1 MNLQNLSIKGKLIL
15 ITMLTSSAALVL
27 SSASFLIYDLISFRH
42 LLTLDLMTQA
52 QIIGYNSAAAMA
64 FRDEAAATATLSA
77 LTAKEDIVA
86 AVLYS
91 PDGTIFAHYFPN
103 GSAHPSTLPGR
114 SQDNAYRFEGG
125 YLEVF
130 RDVTLN
136 GEHVGTL
143 FLQSDQRQWS
153 VRARRYSAI
162 VGIFVLVSGLFALL
176 VSSQLQRLISRPI
189 LHLENAMRMVS
200 TKKNYEVR
208 ATRFYSD
215 EIGRLIDGFNTMLS
229 EIQHRD
235 TALQRANDE
244 LKQEPGNSKAKSST
258 VSKPRK
264 SCSKP
269 SMRPKMPAARR
280 AHSSPT

>member
-1 MNLQNLSIKGKLIL
+1 MNLQNLSIKGKLML

-103 GSAHPSTLPGR
+103 GTAHPSALPGR
-114 SQDNAYRFEGG
+114 SQENGYRFEAG

-136 GEHVGTL
+136 GERVGTL
-143 FLQSDQRQWS
+143 FLQSDQRQRTL
-153 VRARRYSAI
+153 RARRYSAI
-162 VGIFVLVSGLFALL
+162 VGIFVVSSGLFGLL
-176 VSSQLQRLISRPI
+176 CSSECPTWLSCPI
-189 LHLENAMRMVS
+189 LN
-200 TKKNYEVR
+200 
-208 ATRFYSD
+208 F
-215 EIGRLIDGFNTMLS
+215 
-229 EIQHRD
+229 
-235 TALQRANDE
+235 
-244 LKQEPGNSKAKSST
+244 
-258 VSKPRK
+258 
-264 SCSKP
+264 
-269 SMRPKMPAARR
+269 
-280 AHSSPT
+280 